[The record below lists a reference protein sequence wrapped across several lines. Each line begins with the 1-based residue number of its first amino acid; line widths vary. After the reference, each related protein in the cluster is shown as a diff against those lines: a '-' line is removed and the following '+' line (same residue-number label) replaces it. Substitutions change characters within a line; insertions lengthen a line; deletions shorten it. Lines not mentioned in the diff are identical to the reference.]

1 MEHPK
6 RPTPK
11 NEALHI
17 DASGRG
23 ESSFSVHRSHSGGHE
38 PFAPSPGSSI
48 GASVSM
54 FSSRN
59 SEAEVGDAED
69 LDGVRT
75 IMMNIGVPDLLADR
89 EIQMRYPE
97 FYQFLLAEQPT
108 WFEPAPSNGTVYR
121 VHHTTPLPDN
131 HKKLRKELPF
141 EMLDLMYRFFRQ
153 KHVNSQ
159 RKRENKE
166 LLEANKQ
173 LRIAAVQMFTKA
185 EQEEEYISNSLL
197 KKIQQLNQDKDY
209 LVKKYQ
215 KDEESLTKSLMA
227 NVAKIPDVHGDEAAA
242 EKLMADKQ
250 AEIERLRT
258 YCSRAEKS
266 YQEELMRLRA
276 EKVDHE
282 SALEQE
288 QELLI
293 NTLGKRMS
301 QMNEEKRKLQQA
313 LEMAYLNGFVDFDDT
328 VEVALHAS
336 ASQKYNGNSPN
347 VSANSPVVN
356 TNSPAVST
364 SSPLVRNTDQQST
377 SSYRQQLNETAHLHI
392 ENKKLVGMCNQER
405 RRSQATEAE
414 VKKLNQRM
422 SKMEAVLEAIRIE
435 AVRTDGPLAWRL
447 AALSHDNSID
457 EPPHRMLAE
466 RRAHGSSP
474 PTVVVQPS
482 TSRAGSNSTANINN
496 DTHPHAQV
504 APILATVHPTQR
516 ATPARNER
524 PDSHY

>member
-1 MEHPK
+1 MDHS
-6 RPTPK
+6 RRSTGK

-17 DASGRG
+17 DPSIRG
-23 ESSFSVHRSHSGGHE
+23 ESSFSVHRSHSSGHE

-59 SEAEVGDAED
+59 SEAEIIDPED
-69 LDGVRT
+69 FEGNRT
-75 IMMNIGVPDLLADR
+75 IMMNVCVGDMIADR
-89 EIQMRYPE
+89 DIHSRYPE
-97 FYQFLLAEQPT
+97 FYQFLITEQPT
-108 WFEPAPSNGTVYR
+108 WFEPAPHNGTVYR
-121 VHHTTPLPDN
+121 VHQTTPLPEN
-131 HKKLRKELPF
+131 HRKLRKELPY
-141 EMLDLMYRFFRQ
+141 EMLDLMYRFYRQ
-153 KHVNSQ
+153 KHVNAL

-227 NVAKIPDVHGDEAAA
+227 NVAKIPDVHGDEAA

-301 QMNEEKRKLQQA
+301 QMNEEKRKLQQT
-313 LEMAYLNGFVDFDDT
+313 LETAYVNGFVDFDDT
-328 VEVALHAS
+328 VEVALHAAAAQKKELNPS
-336 ASQKYNGNSPN
+336 AVTAHSPI
-347 VSANSPVVN
+347 
-356 TNSPAVST
+356 
-364 SSPLVRNTDQQST
+364 VRNFEQPPP
-377 SSYRQQLNETAHLHI
+377 SSSRQQMNEATHLQI
-392 ENKKLVGMCNQER
+392 ENKKLVGLCNQEKR
-405 RRSQATEAE
+405 RALATEAE

-422 SKMEAVLEAIRIE
+422 SKMEAMFEAIRVE
-435 AVRTDGPLAWRL
+435 AIRSDGTLAWRL
-447 AALSHDNSID
+447 AALSHDNSMD
-457 EPPHRMLAE
+457 EHPIRPLAE
-466 RRAHGSSP
+466 RRAHGGSP
-474 PTVVVQPS
+474 PTVVVQP
-482 TSRAGSNSTANINN
+482 TANRAGTSNSGANSTINE
-496 DTHPHAQV
+496 HPHATV
-504 APILATVHPTQR
+504 APILATVFPTQR
-516 ATPARNER
+516 PAAARNER
-524 PDSHY
+524 PDQHH

>member
-1 MEHPK
+1 MINNNV
-6 RPTPK
+6 RPTNQAYKYRIMDHSRRSTGK

-17 DASGRG
+17 DPASRG
-23 ESSFSVHRSHSGGHE
+23 ESSFSVHRSHSSGHE

-59 SEAEVGDAED
+59 SEAEIVDPED
-69 LDGVRT
+69 FEGPRT
-75 IMMNIGVPDLLADR
+75 IMINIGIGDMLADR
-89 EIQMRYPE
+89 DIHSRYPE
-97 FYQFLLAEQPT
+97 FYQFLLNEQPS
-108 WFEPAPSNGTVYR
+108 WFEPAPYNGTVYR
-121 VHHTTPLPDN
+121 VHQTTPPPEN
-131 HKKLRKELPF
+131 HRKLRKDLTY
-141 EMLDLMYRFFRQ
+141 EMLDLMFRFYRQ
-153 KHVNSQ
+153 KHVNAQ

-227 NVAKIPDVHGDEAAA
+227 NVAKIPDVHADEAA

-301 QMNEEKRKLQQA
+301 QMNEEKRKLQQT
-313 LEMAYLNGFVDFDDT
+313 LETAYINGFVDYDDN
-328 VEVALHAS
+328 VETALRVS
-336 ASQKYNGNSPN
+336 TTQKPQ
-347 VSANSPVVN
+347 AAA
-356 TNSPAVST
+356 PAVVAHQPVARVVEQQPC
-364 SSPLVRNTDQQST
+364 SS
-377 SSYRQQLNETAHLHI
+377 RQPVINEATHLQI
-392 ENKKLVGMCNQER
+392 ENKKLVGLCNQEKR
-405 RRSQATEAE
+405 RALATEAE

-422 SKMEAVLEAIRIE
+422 SKMEAMFEAIRVE
-435 AVRTDGPLAWRL
+435 AVRSDGSLALRL
-447 AALSHDNSID
+447 AALSHDH
-457 EPPHRMLAE
+457 EEHPPTRPPTD
-466 RRAHGSSP
+466 RRAHGGSP
-474 PTVVVQPS
+474 PTVVVQPT
-482 TSRAGSNSTANINN
+482 TSRAGTSNSTNN
-496 DTHPHAQV
+496 DHPHVPV

-516 ATPARNER
+516 AAPGRN
-524 PDSHY
+524 DNHH